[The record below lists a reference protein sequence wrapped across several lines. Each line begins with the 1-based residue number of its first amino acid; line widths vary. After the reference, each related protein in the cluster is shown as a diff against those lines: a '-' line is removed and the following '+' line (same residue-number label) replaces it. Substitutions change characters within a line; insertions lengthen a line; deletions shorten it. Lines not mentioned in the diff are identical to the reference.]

1 MSDKQSWQA
10 DQSRRI
16 IQRILI
22 EGELVLQTP
31 TSLGGGDSTD
41 LTDMPLLVSLSD
53 EQTPLLT
60 GASLAGALRSYVRT
74 REMGY
79 LVPDPDHFKDDRAE
93 YRRTQKQEWNSLAQ
107 TLFGGEYAES
117 VTGGERQILMDQSAV
132 LIDDAL
138 GEAHTIETRS
148 GVMLTAKTRTAA
160 DDKLF
165 DTQLWPAGT
174 TFRLRLE
181 LIIRQ
186 SDNADQ
192 LKQGLA
198 AALTGLAKGEITL
211 GGRKRRGYGQVQ
223 VKQWQ
228 VRTFDLQKVSDL
240 LAWLEEG
247 AKPLSEQ
254 KNVVTEANIYQAF
267 QVGEWEQDKRHEFTV
282 KATFALDGSLLIR
295 TANSQGDQVADFV
308 HLQAK
313 QIDGMLA
320 PILSGTS
327 LAGALRGRAHKIA
340 NTIANEQR
348 GKTLIYDLFGPD
360 MDDSDWAKTQANQK
374 NGRVQPRASRLL
386 VAETVIEHG
395 ITNLVQ
401 NRVSID
407 RFTGGA
413 RDTALFNEQPVWGTP
428 ETNITID
435 LRLLNPQPC
444 EVGLLLL
451 LLKDLWTGDLPLG
464 GESSVGRGRLKGREA
479 TLTMGEKTWK
489 IEADNERLQF
499 GGNGTQSEL
508 QQFVDALHQE
518 MN

>member
-1 MSDKQSWQA
+1 MSEKQSWQA

-79 LVPDPDHFKDDRAE
+79 LAPEPDHFKDDRVA

-117 VTGGERQILMDQSAV
+117 VTAGEQQILMDQSAI

-138 GEAHTIETRS
+138 GEAHTIETRF
-148 GVMLTAKTRTAA
+148 GVMLTPQTRTAA

-174 TFRLRLE
+174 TFPLRLE
-181 LIIRQ
+181 LLIRE

-198 AALTGLAKGEITL
+198 AALDGLAKGEIML

-247 AKPLSEQ
+247 AKPLNEQ
-254 KNVVTEANIYQAF
+254 KSVITEANIYQALE
-267 QVGEWEQDKRHEFTV
+267 VKAWEQDKRHSFTM
-282 KATFALDGSLLIR
+282 KSTFALDGSLLIR

-313 QIDGMLA
+313 QVDGKLA
-320 PILSGTS
+320 PVLSGTS

-348 GKTLIYDLFGPD
+348 AKTLIYDLFGPD
-360 MDDSDWAKTQANQK
+360 MDDSEWAKTQANQK
-374 NGRVQPRASRLL
+374 DGRVQPRASRLL

-395 ITNLVQ
+395 ITDRVQ

-413 RDTALFNEQPVWGTP
+413 RDTALFNEQPVWGKP
-428 ETNITID
+428 ETCITVD
-435 LRLLNPQPC
+435 LRLLNPKPC

-451 LLKDLWTGDLPLG
+451 LLKDLWTGDLALG
-464 GESSVGRGRLKGREA
+464 GESSVGRGRLKGKEA
-479 TLTMGEKTWK
+479 TLTLGETTWEIK
-489 IEADNERLQF
+489 DADGRLQF
-499 GGNGTQSEL
+499 GGSGPQSEL

-518 MN
+518 VS